1 MDVYPPE
8 VEERMRRFYHSLNEK
23 ERRLFAGLEALRIGH
38 DGRNYIAEVLG
49 CSRNTV
55 SKGAREMSN
64 LP

>member
-38 DGRNYIAEVLG
+38 GGRSQKPPAKPE
-49 CSRNTV
+49 
-55 SKGAREMSN
+55 A
-64 LP
+64 